1 MDHLEIDAPQLHPAG
16 DALCVSCLDLVSLSP
31 VRGLHLPDLQLK
43 KPGGKWGQFPVLAG
57 VGGWFMHGGS
67 WLAPCIALRRHR
79 RAYRFVKSCPN
90 FQGHCCKVSDEAA
103 FCLIQRPYISKTLL
117 T

>member
-1 MDHLEIDAPQLHPAG
+1 VPDRVERVDHLEIDAPQLHPAG

-90 FQGHCCKVSDEAA
+90 FQGVHGVKWGVAVS
-103 FCLIQRPYISKTLL
+103 LG
-117 T
+117 